1 MLQFRAIHDYK
12 GIREGQIWD
21 LINANDEKEFHELY
35 GIRVI
40 SHKEPVVVL
49 ERTVDY
55 VTSHITITH
64 SEFELNFEWV
74 RGASCHKLIDTLRE
88 KCEEEIKRI
97 EEQKKTAQLYSVLNS
112 IQFGRPL

>member
-49 ERTVDY
+49 KRTID
-55 VTSHITITH
+55 HITSYITVTH

-74 RGASCHKLIDTLRE
+74 RGASCHKLIDNLRE
-88 KCEEEIKRI
+88 KCEEEIKRL
-97 EEQKKTAQLYSVLNS
+97 EEEKRRQNLYSMLNLNP
-112 IQFGRPL
+112 FGRSL

>member
-1 MLQFRAIHDYK
+1 MLQFRVIHDYK

-55 VTSHITITH
+55 VTSHITVTH

-74 RGASCHKLIDTLRE
+74 RGASCHKLIDNLRE
-88 KCEEEIKRI
+88 KCEEEIKRL

>member
-74 RGASCHKLIDTLRE
+74 RGASCHKLIDDLRE
-88 KCEEEIKRI
+88 KCEEEIKRL

>member
-21 LINANDEKEFHELY
+21 LINANDEKEIHELY

-74 RGASCHKLIDTLRE
+74 RGASCHKLIDELRE
-88 KCEEEIKRI
+88 KCEEEIKRL